1 MLSRY
6 FRMES
11 SRWLSIRPHKRLRP
25 ASSNPCSAQLIRPT
39 SMGYAEAL
47 NLRADLESSVEQYR
61 GLNPELARTL
71 SELQNTREARQRSAY
86 LDGFLIRR
94 AKIAGI
100 GPAKTAT
107 LASFNVETANDVTRS
122 AVMAVPGFGE
132 AYTAK
137 LLAWRQGHEAKFR
150 YNPQRDASD
159 AQAENAARSAWAAK
173 RATIQN
179 KLRTGLANLKMAPS
193 KLASANPLAFSPLRE
208 ALEIREAAKRHCEEL
223 GITPPQTLPIEI
235 TVPKRPPPPPPP
247 PVTTVSRNAP
257 TTVSTRPKSSTPLCP
272 NCSSS
277 MRLQTARKGRNA
289 GKQFWG
295 CVRFPSCKGSRN
307 L

>member
-223 GITPPQTLPIEI
+223 GISPPPTLPIEI

-257 TTVSTRPKSSTPLCP
+257 TAASIRPKPSIPQCP
-272 NCSSS
+272 ICASA
-277 MRLQTARKGRNA
+277 MKLQTARKGRNA